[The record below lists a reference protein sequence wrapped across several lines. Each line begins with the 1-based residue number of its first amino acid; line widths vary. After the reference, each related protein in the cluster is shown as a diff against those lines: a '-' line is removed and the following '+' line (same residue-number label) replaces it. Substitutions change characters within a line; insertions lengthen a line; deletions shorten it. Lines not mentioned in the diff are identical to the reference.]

1 MELDE
6 IDKQVVDALVEDGRA
21 SDRDIAAATGVVA
34 NRVSERRDSLEES
47 GLIEGYTPLLD
58 YDKLGYDV
66 TAVFQLAVEG
76 DGLDEVIT
84 KLGSLAGITTVYE
97 VTGDH
102 DVVAVGKFTDTASMD
117 ERIKDLLTDDNV
129 RSVSTSVVLNVVQED
144 APLTLQD

>member
-21 SDRDIAAATGVVA
+21 TDRDIAAATGIVA

-58 YDKLGYDV
+58 YDRLGYDV

-76 DGLDEVIT
+76 DGLDEVIA

-102 DVVAVGKFTDTASMD
+102 DIVAVGKFTDTASMD

-144 APLTLQD
+144 APLTLQG

>member
-21 SDRDIAAATGVVA
+21 TDRDIAAATGIVA

-58 YDKLGYDV
+58 YDRLGYDV

-84 KLGSLAGITTVYE
+84 KLGSLGGITTVYE

-102 DVVAVGKFTDTASMD
+102 DIVAVGKFTDTASMD

-144 APLTLQD
+144 APLTLQG